1 MIKEFLQQ
9 PSFDLFAYSKFT
21 IPLPTSECRLS
32 KQPLYISIQSH
43 IALNK
48 QALPI
53 GLDVF
58 QNERTVEN
66 LERKK
71 PRSTAAV
78 LSPVAGQGG
87 RRDQGGGRHCQL
99 GPVNVRNLRLIRG
112 LLTL

>member
-1 MIKEFLQQ
+1 M
-9 PSFDLFAYSKFT
+9 YSKFT

-32 KQPLYISIQSH
+32 SLQPLYISIQSH
-43 IALNK
+43 VTLNK

-58 QNERTVEN
+58 QDERTVEN
-66 LERKK
+66 LVTKK

-78 LSPVAGQGG
+78 LSAVAGEGR

-99 GPVNVRNLRLIRG
+99 WPVNVRDLQLIQ
-112 LLTL
+112 